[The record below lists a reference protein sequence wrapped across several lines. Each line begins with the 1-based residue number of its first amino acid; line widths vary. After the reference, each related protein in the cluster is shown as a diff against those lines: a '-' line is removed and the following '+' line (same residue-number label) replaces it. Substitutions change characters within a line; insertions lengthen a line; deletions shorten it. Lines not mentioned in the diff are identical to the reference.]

1 MSYADKIESAL
12 KSLEGQEEADRGANR
27 RRRDADRAAAKATQP
42 WAERLRKGP
51 FTDQFLAQI
60 TRIGHGLRIK
70 PQIAWLGSSLKL
82 SARDHTLELRPQADG
97 VYAITFRHGEETGSE
112 KVNLDGKPE
121 KLAEKWLNQ
130 IAAATSTEA

>member
-12 KSLEGQEEADRGANR
+12 KSLEGREEADPGANR

-51 FTDQFLAQI
+51 FTDQFLGQI

-70 PQIAWLGSSLKL
+70 PNIAWIGNSLKL
-82 SARDHTLELRPQADG
+82 SARDHTLELRPGADG
-97 VYAITFRHGEETGSE
+97 VYAITSVRGQEAGSE

-121 KLAEKWLNQ
+121 KLAEKWLRQVADNT
-130 IAAATSTEA
+130 AA